1 MAMNP
6 GDGLIG
12 RLARFDEQTTRAIGR
27 ELQGALRRRAIVL
40 PAPGGQAWIARR
52 LELDWANV
60 DRKYAHVSAGRRVGD
75 RR

>member
-27 ELQGALRRRAIVL
+27 ELQGALRRRAIGL
-40 PAPGGQAWIARR
+40 PAPGGHASIARR